1 MCRSAKALPDRQRAG
16 RRSQPATGRHLYLR
30 GGIARALFHRQR
42 TMDWTLGGFHALN
55 TDDIISVASP
65 IIGHVFF
72 QNAGN
77 TLRRGIEANLTY
89 TWDRWNIYGNFTY
102 VDATF
107 RNALTLSSPF
117 NPFANANGD
126 IFVVPGD
133 HITRRPIRHPPTGVG
148 SIFLPKFLRSAAQ
161 VKSNAPTRYR
171 FPAPAKQR
179 HRPWGCRGQ
188 PVHPR
193 SDETAASPWD
203 RRH

>member
-1 MCRSAKALPDRQRAG
+1 MPIPLKPCLIDNALVGDPNLQQVVTYTYEG
-16 RRSQPATGRHLYLR
+16 GLR
-30 GGIARALFHRQR
+30 GHYSVGKGQ
-42 TMDWTLGGFHALN
+42 MDWTVGGFHALN

-179 HRPWGCRGQ
+179 HRP
-188 PVHPR
+188 
-193 SDETAASPWD
+193 
-203 RRH
+203 